1 MDKKTVFVK
10 TTEGEEAVRQRT
22 RLVQRN
28 LRNILI
34 MVDGQA
40 SVADLARRFGDEPTT
55 QAALRELQ
63 AGGFIVEVGNQLDFT
78 ASAPPQTSEEKAED
92 VPLLTTQITPVAT
105 PDDAPE
111 SHSKPPPLIE
121 EIILSAPE
129 YESLPPPPLQRAAS
143 PNRPAEP
150 PVVAESGWIDRIKS
164 LLARKRT
171 EMPPPEV
178 RPAEP
183 VAGGGLG
190 GGTVDLEPADRKPGR
205 TVNAPLLALSA
216 IVGIAVL
223 LVLAVVLYPY
233 GRHLPDI
240 ERHATARLQE
250 PVKVGDIGFSFLPR
264 PHIVLHNIVVGK
276 DAHLTIGTVRAM
288 PDFISLMGDR
298 KVFHEVAFNK
308 VDVKEAGL
316 GRLAKAAVGSSP
328 VEIRRITLNGLNLT
342 VGDVNLGG
350 IGGEGRLSDSSVVE
364 SLHLHNADGTLKVD
378 LLPQGEAFRI
388 SAIGNGWKTPFSPTL
403 TFQWMEVQGELL
415 PSRLVLEKID
425 IRAYEGLVGGKATLG
440 WSGNAM
446 LAGDLE
452 LKRMS
457 AAKLLA
463 ALASPLSAEGDLSA
477 QLKLSARS
485 DSLGKLNRALR
496 VDGAFEMQRGAA
508 KGFDLGEAVR
518 ATGRTPTRGGE
529 TKFEQLSGTF
539 QFEPQQFRLANLK
552 LNSGL
557 LRAGGSL
564 GLGANGEMSGAVDV
578 ELKSSAMTRRVHLSV
593 SGKAKDPLLTPMG
606 GR

>member
-10 TTEGEEAVRQRT
+10 TKEGEEAVRQRT

-63 AGGFIVEVGNQLDFT
+63 AGGFVVEVGNLLDFT
-78 ASAPPQTSEEKAED
+78 ASAPAETPEEKAED
-92 VPLLTTQITPVAT
+92 VPLLTTQISPVAA
-105 PDDAPE
+105 PDAAPE
-111 SHSKPPPLIE
+111 SKTKPPPVVE

-143 PNRPAEP
+143 PSRAAE
-150 PVVAESGWIDRIKS
+150 PVVAAPGWIDRIKS

-171 EMPPPEV
+171 EMPPEE
-178 RPAEP
+178 RLAEP
-183 VAGGGLG
+183 GAGGGLT
-190 GGTVDLEPADRKPGR
+190 GGTLDLEPASRKPGR
-205 TVNAPLLALSA
+205 AFNAPVLALSA

-223 LVLAVVLYPY
+223 LALAVVLYPY

-240 ERHATARLQE
+240 ERHASARLQE
-250 PVKVGDIGFSFLPR
+250 PVKIGDIGFSFLPR
-264 PHIVLHNIVVGK
+264 PHIALHNVVVGK

-308 VDVKEAGL
+308 VDVKDAGL
-316 GRLAKAAVGSSP
+316 GRLAKAAIGSSP
-328 VEIRRITLNGLNLT
+328 VEIRRITLHGLNLT

-350 IGGEGRLSDSSVVE
+350 IGGEGKLSASSVVE
-364 SLHLHNADGTLKVD
+364 SLQLHNADGTLKVD
-378 LLPQGEAFRI
+378 LQPRGEAFRI

-415 PSRLVLEKID
+415 PSRLALEKID
-425 IRAYEGLVGGKATLG
+425 IRAYEGLIEGKAALG
-440 WSGNAM
+440 WAGNATFS
-446 LAGDLE
+446 GDLE
-452 LKRMS
+452 IKRMS

-463 ALASPLSAEGDLSA
+463 ALASDLSAEGDLSA
-477 QLKLSARS
+477 QLKLAAKS

-496 VDGAFEMQRGAA
+496 ADGTFEMQRGAA

-518 ATGRTPTRGGE
+518 ATGRMPTRGGE

-539 QFEPQQFRLANLK
+539 QFEPQHFRLANLK

-564 GLGANGEMSGAVDV
+564 GLADNGQMSGAVDV

-593 SGKAKDPLLTPMG
+593 GGKAKDPLLTPMG